1 MKTLANVLANANE
14 IFSSINEEGDGFSV
28 GSEDQHVNEL
38 EGLGRLALASTND
51 SEVAVYVLESTATI
65 VGDANGPWAVEVE
78 VEEEEE
84 DVKALF
90 GDGGP
95 STSITDV
102 HYEDEHQILGLDKE
116 GNPLKYLK
124 INEVDVKF
132 REEEV
137 IDVDGGYFFVE
148 GGELYDERS
157 YARAIQNGWGGEG
170 FRLRLTQSHFA
181 ADHRPT
187 QDIYQALSTF
197 DGAASFKE
205 LLAHIEGGG
214 GVVRLYHEEED
225 AFAESS
231 QNRYMDALSQEG
243 NTPGDVASEMASEET
258 PLVGEWLLEPRA

>member
-78 VEEEEE
+78 VEEEE

-102 HYEDEHQILGLDKE
+102 HFEDEHQIIGLDSE
-116 GNPLKYLK
+116 GTPLKYLK
-124 INEVDVKF
+124 INEEDFKIN
-132 REEEV
+132 EEEV
-137 IDVDGGYFFVE
+137 IEVDGGYFFVE

-157 YARAIQNGWGGEG
+157 YSRAIQNGWGSEG
-170 FRLRLTQSHFA
+170 FRVRLTRSHFA
-181 ADHRPT
+181 ADSRPAE
-187 QDIYQALSTF
+187 DIFQALSTF
-197 DGAASFKE
+197 DGAESFEE
-205 LLAHIEGGG
+205 LLAHIEAGG
-214 GVVRLYHEEED
+214 GVARLYHDDECRTPYLD
-225 AFAESS
+225 YTS
-231 QNRYMDALSQEG
+231 R
-243 NTPGDVASEMASEET
+243 PGDTPENISEEISEERDIE
-258 PLVGEWLLEPRA
+258 PLVGEWLLKPRS